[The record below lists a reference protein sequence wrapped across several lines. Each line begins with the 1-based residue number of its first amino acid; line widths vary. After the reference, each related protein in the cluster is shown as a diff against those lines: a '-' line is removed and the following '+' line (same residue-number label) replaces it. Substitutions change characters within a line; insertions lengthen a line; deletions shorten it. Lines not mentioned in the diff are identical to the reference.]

1 MSVLLSIL
9 AAQHGVFAAI
19 VDLQYSGPS
28 RAAVELT
35 RSDTYTEQITTPR
48 PHLTLNE
55 TELPQE
61 WDWRNIGPS
70 GTNFLSATRNQHI
83 PVYCGS
89 CWAHAASSSLADR
102 SNILRGG
109 VWPSASLSVQNI
121 VDCAGA
127 GSCDGG
133 DEKLAFQ
140 YAATHGIPPETCNVY
155 TARNGQ
161 CHSKQ
166 QCFTCWPGG
175 EGCVAIYD
183 YKRLIVSEHGRVSG
197 RSDMKAEIFR
207 RGPIACS
214 IEATAAMDAYT
225 GGVYSE
231 HRRDPQSNH
240 VISVV
245 GWGTEDGI
253 EFWIVRN
260 SCHFGQSPPMG
271 GDGEDSRG
279 GRVCCQH
286 PYDGILLNQRLR
298 QGESPGG
305 ETGFMRLVT
314 SRYREGTGKDFNLGV
329 ELDCSFGVVDRW
341 VNAQD
346 MGYPTGSKDDADSRD
361 DEGDEEAGSA
371 RLVRGSG
378 SGSGKGREDKQQAQ
392 ILMARKFAAQQ

>member
-260 SCHFGQSPPMG
+260 SW
-271 GDGEDSRG
+271 GE
-279 GRVCCQH
+279 
-286 PYDGILLNQRLR
+286 PW
-298 QGESPGG
+298 G